1 MRKTML
7 AKYRGRCADSGAV
20 INVGDEITYD
30 TVARKSY
37 LTEPGDSRVE
47 FITLNNQ
54 GTYKT
59 FTRNAAG
66 RCIDA
71 PCCGCCTI

>member
-1 MRKTML
+1 MQKNMI
-7 AKYRGRCADSGAV
+7 AKYPGKCAISGSP
-20 INVGDEITYD
+20 IRVGDNITDD
-30 TVARKSY
+30 TVARKAFFR
-37 LTEPGDSRVE
+37 EHDDSRVN

-59 FTRNAAG
+59 FTRNSRG
-66 RCIDA
+66 RCEDA